1 MKNLYLISGF
11 FLLSSFA
18 FSQNSLINRVVA
30 SGGDYTAGTNYRL
43 TYTVG
48 DLIVKKMTSAN
59 INLTTGF
66 QQTWDLSVGI
76 DDTEELMEVNAFPN
90 PVTDLVRLDISSAEY
105 REISVEILSITGT
118 IVKTLK
124 FEGPFNGR
132 IVEINMSEVNPGLY
146 LMRVSS
152 GNGKLNRAIRLIK
165 N

>member
-1 MKNLYLISGF
+1 M
-11 FLLSSFA
+11 SSFA

-48 DLIVKKMTSAN
+48 ELIVKKMTSSG

-66 QQTWDLSVGI
+66 QQTWNLSVGI
-76 DDTEELMEVNAFPN
+76 DDTQEYQGINVFPN
-90 PVTDLVRLDISSAEY
+90 PVSDFIRLDLRSTEHN
-105 REISVEILSITGT
+105 EIFVEILSITGT

-132 IVEINMSEVNPGLY
+132 IEEIDMSGIKSGLY

-152 GNGKLNRAIRLIK
+152 GNRKFNRAIRLIK